1 MNENDEISSPY
12 SYTIKYIIVGDSSVG
27 KSNLLLRYSKNI
39 FDPGHTA
46 TLGIEFANKKL
57 VYNNINYLIQIWD
70 TAGQENFR
78 SVTRAYYK
86 ASACAMI
93 VYDISNRK
101 SFQNIENWI
110 KDCVN
115 LAPKTV
121 LLVLIG
127 NKTDLEEKREV
138 SYEEGENLA
147 KLNNMIF
154 YETSALN
161 GTNVETAF
169 LKTIETIDEKIR
181 KGYYDMDDSS
191 NQGIRRITKLGVDM
205 SGEHII
211 NKNQLNKK
219 KNNNNDDFL
228 GDCCK

>member
-138 SYEEGENLA
+138 SYEEGEKFAEENNL
-147 KLNNMIF
+147 LF
-154 YETSALN
+154 FETSAKDGNNIQEIFLESTTTLVDKIENGEIKLELN
-161 GTNVETAF
+161 GNGIKINNSYE
-169 LKTIETIDEKIR
+169 DEDLI
-181 KGYYDMDDSS
+181 
-191 NQGIRRITKLGVDM
+191 KLD
-205 SGEHII
+205 
-211 NKNQLNKK
+211 NKK
-219 KNNNNDDFL
+219 K
-228 GDCCK
+228 CC